1 MKNKFKIPLHHLIF
15 FAVIIILIIF
25 RFILDGLSLYVNLA
39 NYISMLVS
47 ILGVWI
53 TTISKSIDGRNKNIC
68 KSVFIIF
75 LLIFVASGVIILLGN
90 FDIPIALNDVFT
102 LIALLFCICNSIP
115 EILIKKIFSLEYSKE
130 VL

>member
-1 MKNKFKIPLHHLIF
+1 MENKVKIPLHHLIF
-15 FAVIIILIIF
+15 FAIIITLIIL
-25 RFILDGLSLYVNLA
+25 RFTLNGLCLYVNLA

-75 LLIFVASGVIILLGN
+75 LLIFVVVGGVILFEN
-90 FDIPIALNDVFT
+90 FDIPTVLNDVFT

-115 EILIKKIFSLEYSKE
+115 EILIKKIFSLEYSND
-130 VL
+130 